1 MNSKNNNTAL
11 IVIAVIA
18 AFGLV
23 MATAYSF
30 AVINAFAQTTCKP
43 SSTPPAG
50 GPAFGH
56 QQQACGQSHQP

>member
-1 MNSKNNNTAL
+1 MSKDSLTSSFLAAL
-11 IVIAVIA
+11 AFIA
-18 AFGLV
+18 
-23 MATAYSF
+23 AYSF